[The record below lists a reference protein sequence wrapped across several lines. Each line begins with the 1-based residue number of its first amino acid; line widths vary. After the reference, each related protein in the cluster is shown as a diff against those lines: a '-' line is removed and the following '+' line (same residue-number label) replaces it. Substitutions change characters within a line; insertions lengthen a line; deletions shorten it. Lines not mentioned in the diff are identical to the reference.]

1 MDPEMSD
8 ESIAPAGVGGDRKS
22 QLGDTLRRRILSME
36 LKPGAVV
43 DEVALGAEFG
53 LSRPPVRELLRQMA
67 AEGYLELEPNR
78 AARVSAMSYDSLRSF
93 FQAAPLIYAA
103 TTQLAAEKATAAD
116 VAALRDIQARFKEAI
131 ASNDIGLRVHYN
143 DRFHLEIGKIAGN
156 AYLMPS
162 LRRVLLDHARLSKI
176 FYRPSA
182 PADMTQDMSTAVHQ
196 HDLIIDA
203 IERQDTQQATELV
216 RAHMDLSRRRMAEYA
231 VPAGL
236 DIPMAT

>member
-1 MDPEMSD
+1 METDTLE
-8 ESIAPAGVGGDRKS
+8 ESAAAPGPGGDRKG
-22 QLGDTLRRRILSME
+22 QLGETLRRRILSME

-93 FQAAPLIYAA
+93 FQAAPLIYVA
-103 TTQLAAEKATAAD
+103 TTQLAAEKATASD
-116 VAALRDIQARFKEAI
+116 VATLRDIQACFKEAI
-131 ASNDIGLRVHYN
+131 ASNDIDQRVHYN

-162 LRRVLLDHARLSKI
+162 LRRILLDHARLGKI
-176 FYRPSA
+176 FYRPSPA
-182 PADMTQDMSTAVHQ
+182 ADMQEDMSTAVHQ

-203 IERQDTQQATELV
+203 IESRNVQAATDLV

-236 DIPMAT
+236 DIPMTG